1 MSVHMFVC
9 LKKTEKIL
17 KNIDYCNDRN
27 TMKILLRRLI
37 TSSLILL
44 SPPIY
49 ADLALS
55 SSCFNNPNT
64 DICKG
69 LLIGNIDAAQAS
81 GRYCPD
87 GRTSYADIINAW
99 ATDMKRF
106 PQKQSISTY
115 EGMVNVIRVMGLS
128 CKK

>member
-1 MSVHMFVC
+1 M
-9 LKKTEKIL
+9 KKLFQGFLTLCFIF
-17 KNIDYCNDRN
+17 
-27 TMKILLRRLI
+27 
-37 TSSLILL
+37 L

-55 SSCFNNPNT
+55 LNCFNNPNT

-87 GRTSYADIINAW
+87 GRTSYADIINSW
-99 ATDMKRF
+99 VTDMKRF
-106 PQKQSISTY
+106 PQKQSVSTY
-115 EGMVNVIRVMGLS
+115 EGMVNVIGVMGLS